1 MINIDAR
8 GIIFRE
14 VRTVERFSDWRD
26 KVTAQVRFWPD
37 RESIAKELTAHYDDH
52 VRDLE
57 RLDYPIELAQQRALL
72 AMGDPEE
79 IGRRLNRVHKPWL
92 GWLWMASRIAVV
104 LCLALLLVYGTG
116 YWRNVADDLQPLEK
130 TEEYEPY
137 GFQFDPAPSWTRE
150 AVTAGGS
157 VNRCGYDISI
167 PYAALWCHDDDG
179 PYYAASVL
187 ITVEDGRFWDDGPGP
202 ALLQLSATDDR
213 AGQYTSSSEY
223 FDYTVEER
231 RAFWDG
237 YIRVNLQDQTPFYES
252 YWVTI
257 LYWDAPPQW
266 MELTCESGEGFCFR
280 LEWRDGI

>member
-1 MINIDAR
+1 MYDKHRCPRYYFSGGEDR
-8 GIIFRE
+8 GAFFRL
-14 VRTVERFSDWRD
+14 ERQGDGSGTFLAGPGVHSQGADG
-26 KVTAQVRFWPD
+26 
-37 RESIAKELTAHYDDH
+37 SYDDH

-167 PYAALWCHDDDG
+167 PYAALWCHEDDG

-187 ITVEDGRFWDDGPGP
+187 ITDRPFCNYQPRMIGRGSTP
-202 ALLQLSATDDR
+202 APRNTLIIRSKSA
-213 AGQYTSSSEY
+213 
-223 FDYTVEER
+223 
-231 RAFWDG
+231 
-237 YIRVNLQDQTPFYES
+237 
-252 YWVTI
+252 
-257 LYWDAPPQW
+257 AP
-266 MELTCESGEGFCFR
+266 SGMATYGSISRIKPHFTNPI
-280 LEWRDGI
+280 G